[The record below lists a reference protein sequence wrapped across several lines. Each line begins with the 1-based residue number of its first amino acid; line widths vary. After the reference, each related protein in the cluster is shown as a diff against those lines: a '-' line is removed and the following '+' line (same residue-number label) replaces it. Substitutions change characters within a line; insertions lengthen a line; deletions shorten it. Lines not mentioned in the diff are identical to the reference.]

1 MLSSG
6 APKVEAT
13 RAAEAVALSE
23 IVAAPRVVEPAPAA
37 EPRLARVLGPR
48 RRDASPA
55 SPASLG
61 GADRWERKSPAPTPA
76 ATVLRGWNRTPE
88 QPMPG
93 AQPLPGL
100 IDTTAR
106 KSAPTDD
113 DSEDEGWG
121 R

>member
-1 MLSSG
+1 MDAWRRDAKRRG
-6 APKVEAT
+6 PNDAIADRQKAAQAAAAA
-13 RAAEAVALSE
+13 RAFL
-23 IVAAPRVVEPAPAA
+23 PP
-37 EPRLARVLGPR
+37 GPR
-48 RRDASPA
+48 RREASPA

-100 IDTTAR
+100 VDTTAR

-121 R
+121 RG

>member
-1 MLSSG
+1 MR
-6 APKVEAT
+6 T
-13 RAAEAVALSE
+13 AEH
-23 IVAAPRVVEPAPAA
+23 APRNRFHVFERRHGLTEMVERGAGV
-37 EPRLARVLGPR
+37 RVGPR
-48 RRDASPA
+48 RREASPA

-100 IDTTAR
+100 VDTTAR

-121 R
+121 RG

>member
-1 MLSSG
+1 MTYI
-6 APKVEAT
+6 AY
-13 RAAEAVALSE
+13 AVAASRKE
-23 IVAAPRVVEPAPAA
+23 SGPPMSP
-37 EPRLARVLGPR
+37 PGPR

-100 IDTTAR
+100 VDTTAR